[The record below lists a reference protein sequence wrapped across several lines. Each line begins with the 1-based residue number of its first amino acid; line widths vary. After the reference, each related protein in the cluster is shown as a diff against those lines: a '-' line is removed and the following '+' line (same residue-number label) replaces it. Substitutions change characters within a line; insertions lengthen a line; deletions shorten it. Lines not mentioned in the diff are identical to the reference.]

1 MLTQILI
8 GCALIIVT
16 VLLHALGM
24 SVSLRFLKRAI
35 EMELDMASLWVRA
48 LVIAAVVLILLA
60 AILFE
65 AGVWAATYSA
75 LGAISD
81 LEEALY
87 FSMVTY
93 TTLGYGDVV
102 LDEQWR
108 LLASIEAANGLI
120 IFAWSTALIV
130 LALGRISRLIRD
142 LKAMD

>member
-48 LVIAAVVLILLA
+48 LVITAVVLILLA
-60 AILFE
+60 ATLFE